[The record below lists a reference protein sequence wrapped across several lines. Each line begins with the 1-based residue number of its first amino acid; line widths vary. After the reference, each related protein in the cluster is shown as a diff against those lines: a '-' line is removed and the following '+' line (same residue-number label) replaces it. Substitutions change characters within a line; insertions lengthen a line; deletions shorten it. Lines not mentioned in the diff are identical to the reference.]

1 MRCLPLSLMLV
12 AVTACSETGPQS
24 SADCAS
30 QIRLDGVVYTS
41 FGTSSH
47 EAERHVEADEAECDD
62 TGRDA
67 RSSVFED
74 NPSRVRT
81 WVFERY
87 RPEEVLGV
95 QYGKN
100 SFGVFVADTVA
111 PDEQERIYADLTGD

>member
-1 MRCLPLSLMLV
+1 M
-12 AVTACSETGPQS
+12 TACSETGPQS

-41 FGTSSH
+41 QGTSSH

-67 RSSVFED
+67 RGSVFAD
-74 NPSRVRT
+74 SPSRVRT
-81 WVFERY
+81 WVFAGY
-87 RPEEVLGV
+87 PPKEVLGV
-95 QYGKN
+95 QYGKS

-111 PDEQERIYADLTGD
+111 PDEQERIYADLSGDKH